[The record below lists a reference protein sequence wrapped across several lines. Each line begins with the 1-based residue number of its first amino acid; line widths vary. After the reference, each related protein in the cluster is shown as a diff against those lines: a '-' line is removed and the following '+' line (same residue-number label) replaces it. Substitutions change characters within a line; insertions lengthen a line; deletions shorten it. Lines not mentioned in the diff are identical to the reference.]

1 MAIDVLFVGGGTA
14 GHVLPAIATA
24 QALQRLDPDLCVAFA
39 GRAESLEERLV
50 RGAGYELHHI
60 DAVALPRRP
69 SLDLVRVLPRL
80 LRSIRSTR
88 TLLMEESVRAVVSF
102 GGYVALPVTLAAR
115 GRIPQVLHEQNSR
128 PGLANRIASR
138 FVDRVAVTFP
148 SSMEGLPSQVRAHVT
163 GNPVQQRL
171 RDLDLVARRR
181 AGRDR
186 LGLDAARPTL
196 LAFGGS
202 QGARSIN
209 TALAAAAAAWR
220 TLGLQVV
227 HVSGPTGYDAA
238 VEAWRSAGIDPE
250 EEGSTVRVIPFLDD
264 MADAYAA
271 ADVVVARSGA
281 TTLAELSVL
290 GIPAVL
296 IPYPHATAD
305 HQRGNA
311 EALVDA
317 GAAVCIDDADLD
329 ANTLVA
335 AVTPI
340 VNDVERAGRMAL
352 AARSWSRPHAAEALA
367 RIAQEL
373 LALGVE
379 RDIGPTGESQDG

>member
-24 QALQRLDPDLCVAFA
+24 QALQRLDPDLRVAFA

-60 DAVALPRRP
+60 EAVALPRRP
-69 SLDLVRVLPRL
+69 SLALVRVLPRL

-88 TLLMEESVRAVVSF
+88 TLLTEESVRVAVSF

-128 PGLANRIASR
+128 PGLANRIAAR

-148 SSMEGLPSQVRAHVT
+148 SSMDGLPSRSRVHVT

-171 RDLDLVARRR
+171 RDLDLIARRR

-250 EEGSTVRVIPFLDD
+250 KQGSTVRVIPFLDD

-373 LALGVE
+373 LAPGVE
-379 RDIGPTGESQDG
+379 HDIGPTGESQDG